1 MPYHAKTIVVGSG
14 NILFKDDGYGPIVV
28 NLLEKYFENETEDDF
43 DPMVISYIENDFS
56 KDVLKEVEDIVGD
69 VELSGEVKF
78 IDAGNGATHFIFSLP
93 DEYWEKVIVVDVVD
107 YDAEPGSVRTF
118 SPFEMPRD
126 KYENVHTYAVEEPLH
141 ELSEKCEVVIV
152 GCKPGEITTPTVD
165 MGLTEEVEKSV
176 PDAIRLILNEIKC
189 PVFVIGGQK
198 DKVTTGE
205 ACEEI
210 AEKLGCNIYMYEN
223 LGHAMYEEAQDFTE
237 MIYDFFID

>member
-1 MPYHAKTIVVGSG
+1 MPYHAKTIVVGCG
-14 NILFKDDGYGPIVV
+14 NLLFKDDGFGPIVV
-28 NLLEKYFENETEDDF
+28 NLLEKYFENQTEDDF

-56 KDVLKEVEDIVGD
+56 KDVLKEVEDIVCD
-69 VELSGEVKF
+69 VDLSGEVKF

-176 PDAIRLILNEIKC
+176 PDAIRLILNEIKWT
-189 PVFVIGGQK
+189 F
-198 DKVTTGE
+198 
-205 ACEEI
+205 
-210 AEKLGCNIYMYEN
+210 YFFN
-223 LGHAMYEEAQDFTE
+223 LLLLNRISTIFY
-237 MIYDFFID
+237 YWLLFF

>member
-1 MPYHAKTIVVGSG
+1 MPYHAKTIVVGCG
-14 NILFKDDGYGPIVV
+14 NLLFKDDGFGPIVV
-28 NLLEKYFENETEDDF
+28 NLLEKYFENQTEDDF

-152 GCKPGEITTPTVD
+152 GCKPGEITTPTVE

-176 PDAIRLILNEIKC
+176 PDAIRLILNEIKWI
-189 PVFVIGGQK
+189 F
-198 DKVTTGE
+198 
-205 ACEEI
+205 
-210 AEKLGCNIYMYEN
+210 Y
-223 LGHAMYEEAQDFTE
+223 
-237 MIYDFFID
+237 FFLFFYYF

>member
-1 MPYHAKTIVVGSG
+1 MPYHAKTIVVGCG
-14 NILFKDDGYGPIVV
+14 NLLFKDDGFGPIVV
-28 NLLEKYFENETEDDF
+28 NLLEKYFENQTEDDF

-56 KDVLKEVEDIVGD
+56 KDVLKEVEDIVCD
-69 VELSGEVKF
+69 VDLSGEVKF

-176 PDAIRLILNEIKC
+176 PDAIRLILNEIKWT
-189 PVFVIGGQK
+189 F
-198 DKVTTGE
+198 
-205 ACEEI
+205 
-210 AEKLGCNIYMYEN
+210 YFFN
-223 LGHAMYEEAQDFTE
+223 LLLLNRISTIFYYYFLFIITD
-237 MIYDFFID
+237 YYFFKFWPIFNHY

>member
-1 MPYHAKTIVVGSG
+1 MPYHAKTIVVGCG
-14 NILFKDDGYGPIVV
+14 NLLFKDDGFGPIVV
-28 NLLEKYFENETEDDF
+28 NLLEKYFENQTEDDF

-152 GCKPGEITTPTVD
+152 GCKPGEITTPTVE

-176 PDAIRLILNEIKC
+176 PDAIRLILNEIKWI
-189 PVFVIGGQK
+189 FYFFLFFYYFLLFYGIFK
-198 DKVTTGE
+198 KFLID
-205 ACEEI
+205 I
-210 AEKLGCNIYMYEN
+210 N
-223 LGHAMYEEAQDFTE
+223 LFSYHTISLPIF
-237 MIYDFFID
+237 

>member
-1 MPYHAKTIVVGSG
+1 MPYHAKTIVVGCG
-14 NILFKDDGYGPIVV
+14 NLLFKDDGFGPIVV
-28 NLLEKYFENETEDDF
+28 NLLEKYFENQTEDDF

-56 KDVLKEVEDIVGD
+56 KDVLKEVEDIVCD
-69 VELSGEVKF
+69 VDLSGEVKF

-176 PDAIRLILNEIKC
+176 PDAIRLILNEIK
-189 PVFVIGGQK
+189 
-198 DKVTTGE
+198 
-205 ACEEI
+205 
-210 AEKLGCNIYMYEN
+210 
-223 LGHAMYEEAQDFTE
+223 
-237 MIYDFFID
+237 

>member
-1 MPYHAKTIVVGSG
+1 MQ
-14 NILFKDDGYGPIVV
+14 N
-28 NLLEKYFENETEDDF
+28 KYFTILAVLGLTACTQNEIDTPELNEVGFNAVVRKNTKAIITGGTFTEDLKFKVWGYYTQEGDF
-43 DPMVISYIENDFS
+43 SDVEATAAPNFMKGVEISYIENDFS
-56 KDVLKEVEDIVGD
+56 KDVLKEVEDIVCD
-69 VELSGEVKF
+69 VDLSGEVKF

-152 GCKPGEITTPTVD
+152 GCKPGEITTPTVE

-176 PDAIRLILNEIKC
+176 PDAIRLILNEIK
-189 PVFVIGGQK
+189 
-198 DKVTTGE
+198 
-205 ACEEI
+205 
-210 AEKLGCNIYMYEN
+210 
-223 LGHAMYEEAQDFTE
+223 
-237 MIYDFFID
+237 

>member
-1 MPYHAKTIVVGSG
+1 MPYHAKTIVVGCG
-14 NILFKDDGYGPIVV
+14 NLLFKDDGFGPIVV
-28 NLLEKYFENETEDDF
+28 NLLEKYFENQTEDDF

-56 KDVLKEVEDIVGD
+56 KDVLKEVEDIVCD
-69 VELSGEVKF
+69 VDLSGEVKF

-176 PDAIRLILNEIKC
+176 PDAIRLILNEIKWT
-189 PVFVIGGQK
+189 F
-198 DKVTTGE
+198 
-205 ACEEI
+205 
-210 AEKLGCNIYMYEN
+210 YFFN
-223 LGHAMYEEAQDFTE
+223 LLLLNRISTIFY
-237 MIYDFFID
+237 YSY

>member
-1 MPYHAKTIVVGSG
+1 MPYHAKTIVVGCG
-14 NILFKDDGYGPIVV
+14 NLLFKDDGFGPIVV
-28 NLLEKYFENETEDDF
+28 NLLEKYFENQTEDDF

-56 KDVLKEVEDIVGD
+56 KDVLKEVEDIVCD
-69 VELSGEVKF
+69 VDLSGEVKF

-176 PDAIRLILNEIKC
+176 PDAIRLILNEIKWT
-189 PVFVIGGQK
+189 F
-198 DKVTTGE
+198 
-205 ACEEI
+205 
-210 AEKLGCNIYMYEN
+210 YFFN
-223 LGHAMYEEAQDFTE
+223 LLLLNRISTIFYYYFL
-237 MIYDFFID
+237 FFYYWLLFF

>member
-1 MPYHAKTIVVGSG
+1 MPYHAKTIVVGCG
-14 NILFKDDGYGPIVV
+14 NLLFKDDGFGPIVV
-28 NLLEKYFENETEDDF
+28 NLLEKYFENQTEDDF

-56 KDVLKEVEDIVGD
+56 KDVLKEVEDIVCD
-69 VELSGEVKF
+69 VDLSGEVKF

-93 DEYWEKVIVVDVVD
+93 DEYWEKVIVVDVVN

-176 PDAIRLILNEIKC
+176 PDAIRLILNEIKWT
-189 PVFVIGGQK
+189 F
-198 DKVTTGE
+198 
-205 ACEEI
+205 
-210 AEKLGCNIYMYEN
+210 YFFN
-223 LGHAMYEEAQDFTE
+223 LLLLNRISTIFYYYFL
-237 MIYDFFID
+237 FFITDYYFFKFWPIFNHY

>member
-1 MPYHAKTIVVGSG
+1 MPYHAKTIVVGCG
-14 NILFKDDGYGPIVV
+14 NLLFKDDGFGPIVV
-28 NLLEKYFENETEDDF
+28 NLLEKYFENQTEDDF

-56 KDVLKEVEDIVGD
+56 KDVLKEVEDIVCD
-69 VELSGEVKF
+69 VDLSGEVKF

-176 PDAIRLILNEIKC
+176 PDAIRLILNEIKWT
-189 PVFVIGGQK
+189 F
-198 DKVTTGE
+198 
-205 ACEEI
+205 
-210 AEKLGCNIYMYEN
+210 YFFN
-223 LGHAMYEEAQDFTE
+223 LLLLNRISTIFYYYFL
-237 MIYDFFID
+237 FFITDYYFFNIVNFLFIFQF

>member
-1 MPYHAKTIVVGSG
+1 MPYHAKTIVVGCG
-14 NILFKDDGYGPIVV
+14 NLLFKDDGFGPIVV
-28 NLLEKYFENETEDDF
+28 NLLEKYFENQTEDDF

-56 KDVLKEVEDIVGD
+56 KDVLKEVEDIVCD
-69 VELSGEVKF
+69 VDLSGEVKF

-176 PDAIRLILNEIKC
+176 PDAIRLILNEIKWT
-189 PVFVIGGQK
+189 F
-198 DKVTTGE
+198 
-205 ACEEI
+205 
-210 AEKLGCNIYMYEN
+210 YFFN
-223 LGHAMYEEAQDFTE
+223 LLLLNRISTIFYYYFL
-237 MIYDFFID
+237 FFITDYYFFKLERTIKYTLIGSVLVAIICLFD

>member
-1 MPYHAKTIVVGSG
+1 MPYHAKTIVVGCG
-14 NILFKDDGYGPIVV
+14 NLLFKDDGFGPIVV
-28 NLLEKYFENETEDDF
+28 NLLEKYFENQTEDDF

-56 KDVLKEVEDIVGD
+56 KDVLKEVEDIVCD
-69 VELSGEVKF
+69 VDLSGEVKF

-176 PDAIRLILNEIKC
+176 PDAIRLILNEIKWT
-189 PVFVIGGQK
+189 F
-198 DKVTTGE
+198 
-205 ACEEI
+205 
-210 AEKLGCNIYMYEN
+210 YFFN
-223 LGHAMYEEAQDFTE
+223 LLLLNRISTIFYYYFL
-237 MIYDFFID
+237 FFITDYYFFKFWPIFNHY

>member
-1 MPYHAKTIVVGSG
+1 MPYHAKTIVVGCG
-14 NILFKDDGYGPIVV
+14 NLLFKDDGFGPIVV
-28 NLLEKYFENETEDDF
+28 NLLEKYFENQTEDDF

-56 KDVLKEVEDIVGD
+56 KDVLKEVEDIVCD
-69 VELSGEVKF
+69 VDLSGEVKF

-176 PDAIRLILNEIKC
+176 PDAIRLILNEIKWI
-189 PVFVIGGQK
+189 FYFF
-198 DKVTTGE
+198 
-205 ACEEI
+205 
-210 AEKLGCNIYMYEN
+210 L
-223 LGHAMYEEAQDFTE
+223 F
-237 MIYDFFID
+237 FFIFLLLIIILWYF

>member
-1 MPYHAKTIVVGSG
+1 MPYHAKTIVVGCG

-56 KDVLKEVEDIVGD
+56 KDVLSEIEDIVDGVD
-69 VELSGEVKF
+69 LTGEVKF

-107 YDAEPGSVRTF
+107 FDAEAGTVRTF

-126 KYENVHTYAVEEPLH
+126 KYENVHTWSVEEPLH

-152 GCKPGEITTPTVD
+152 GCRPGEITTPDVE
-165 MGLTEEVEKSV
+165 MGLSKAVEE
-176 PDAIRLILNEIKC
+176 AIPETVRIILDEIK
-189 PVFVIGGQK
+189 K
-198 DKVTTGE
+198 
-205 ACEEI
+205 A
-210 AEKLGCNIYMYEN
+210 
-223 LGHAMYEEAQDFTE
+223 
-237 MIYDFFID
+237 

>member
-1 MPYHAKTIVVGSG
+1 MPYHAKTIVVGCG
-14 NILFKDDGYGPIVV
+14 NLLFKDDGFGPIVV
-28 NLLEKYFENETEDDF
+28 NLLEKYFENQTEDDF

-56 KDVLKEVEDIVGD
+56 KDVLKEVEDIVCD
-69 VELSGEVKF
+69 VDLSGEVKF

-176 PDAIRLILNEIKC
+176 PDAIRLILNEIKWT
-189 PVFVIGGQK
+189 F
-198 DKVTTGE
+198 
-205 ACEEI
+205 
-210 AEKLGCNIYMYEN
+210 Y
-223 LGHAMYEEAQDFTE
+223 
-237 MIYDFFID
+237 FFILLLLNRISTIFYYYFLFFITDYYFFKFWPIFNHY

>member
-1 MPYHAKTIVVGSG
+1 MPYHAKTIVVGCG
-14 NILFKDDGYGPIVV
+14 NLLFKDDGFGPIVV
-28 NLLEKYFENETEDDF
+28 NLLEKYFENQTEDDF

-56 KDVLKEVEDIVGD
+56 KDVLKEVEDIVCD
-69 VELSGEVKF
+69 VDLSGEVKF

-176 PDAIRLILNEIKC
+176 PDAIRLILNEIKWT
-189 PVFVIGGQK
+189 F
-198 DKVTTGE
+198 
-205 ACEEI
+205 
-210 AEKLGCNIYMYEN
+210 Y
-223 LGHAMYEEAQDFTE
+223 
-237 MIYDFFID
+237 FFILLLLNRISTIFYY

>member
-1 MPYHAKTIVVGSG
+1 MPYHAKTIVVGCG
-14 NILFKDDGYGPIVV
+14 NLLFKDDGFGPIVV
-28 NLLEKYFENETEDDF
+28 NLLEKYFENQTEDDF

-152 GCKPGEITTPTVD
+152 GCKPGEITTPTVE

-176 PDAIRLILNEIKC
+176 PDAIRLILNEIKLI
-189 PVFVIGGQK
+189 F
-198 DKVTTGE
+198 
-205 ACEEI
+205 
-210 AEKLGCNIYMYEN
+210 YFFY
-223 LGHAMYEEAQDFTE
+223 
-237 MIYDFFID
+237 FFITFYYFMVFLRNF

>member
-1 MPYHAKTIVVGSG
+1 MPYHAKTIVVGCG
-14 NILFKDDGYGPIVV
+14 NLLFKDDGFGPIVV
-28 NLLEKYFENETEDDF
+28 NLLEKYFENQTEDDF

-93 DEYWEKVIVVDVVD
+93 DEYWEKVIVVDVDD

-152 GCKPGEITTPTVD
+152 GCKPGEITTPTVE

-176 PDAIRLILNEIKC
+176 PDAIRLILNEIKWI
-189 PVFVIGGQK
+189 F
-198 DKVTTGE
+198 
-205 ACEEI
+205 
-210 AEKLGCNIYMYEN
+210 Y
-223 LGHAMYEEAQDFTE
+223 
-237 MIYDFFID
+237 FFLFFYYF